1 MVRVLDSHTK
11 SPLLMSTST
20 QYHKLQWQQNCG
32 YSKTPYPLTH
42 WGLGP
47 LQSAFAAIT
56 PRKQPSQGQQWTAS
70 KCNGYFSVHIS
81 LKLSAVLSHL
91 SILSPIIL
99 ASASSCL
106 LPSQNYIP
114 PPVYARVPHGSA
126 ANGLLALPRPPRQAR
141 PDLRF
146 HPYQAHPRE
155 LPTDSFHSN

>member
-20 QYHKLQWQQNCG
+20 QYHKLQWRQNWG
-32 YSKTPYPLTH
+32 YSKIPYPLSH

-47 LQSAFAAIT
+47 LQSAFATIT

-70 KCNGYFSVHIS
+70 KRNGYFSVHIS
-81 LKLSAVLSHL
+81 LNLSAVTSHL
-91 SILSPIIL
+91 STLSPIIL
-99 ASASSCL
+99 ASASSCLL

-126 ANGLLALPRPPRQAR
+126 ANRPPRQAR

-146 HPYQAHPRE
+146 HPYQSHPRE